1 MNYWEL
7 KKTCIVT
14 EIYYVLLV
22 FVFPDLV
29 WC

>member
-7 KKTCIVT
+7 KKTCIVN
-14 EIYYVLLV
+14 ENYYVLLV
-22 FVFPDLV
+22 FILPDLV